1 MDNCNTHKIF
11 KGIYREEAM
20 KKKNKTQREKKES
33 KNIGRKIKWQKM
45 VKKKSTPEKVKKGKI
60 INRGR
65 ESKTLRIKR
74 VRRRA
79 ESTDAANGSSFG
91 IKSRTVTSRRGCGRE
106 IRTLRRCRVRCC
118 DAVPQPSPTC
128 GTVAML
134 SYCPGIWRFNQCIL
148 GLPRAVTT

>member
-11 KGIYREEAM
+11 NGIYREEAM
-20 KKKNKTQREKKES
+20 KKKIDPTREK
-33 KNIGRKIKWQKM
+33 RKQKM
-45 VKKKSTPEKVKKGKI
+45 VKKKSTPGKVKKEKI
-60 INRGR
+60 TNRGR

-106 IRTLRRCRVRCC
+106 IRTPRRCRVRCC

-148 GLPRAVTT
+148 GSLGL

>member
-20 KKKNKTQREKKES
+20 KKKIDPTREK
-33 KNIGRKIKWQKM
+33 RKQKM
-45 VKKKSTPEKVKKGKI
+45 VKKKNTPGKVKKEKI
-60 INRGR
+60 TNRGR

-106 IRTLRRCRVRCC
+106 IRTPRRCRVRCC

-134 SYCPGIWRFNQCIL
+134 SYCPGIWRIL
-148 GLPRAVTT
+148 GLSRAVTT